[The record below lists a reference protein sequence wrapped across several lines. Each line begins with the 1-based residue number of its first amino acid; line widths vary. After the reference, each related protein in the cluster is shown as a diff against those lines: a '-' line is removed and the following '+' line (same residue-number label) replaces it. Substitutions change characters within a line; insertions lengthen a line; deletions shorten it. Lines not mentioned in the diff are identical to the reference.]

1 MAKLNILKLKNAK
14 SQGETFKK
22 EHPELIAFGA
32 EVWSEAFKAGTKFT
46 LRAET
51 PDGKSRDAAFSLT
64 QFDVDFIKGLF
75 KEK

>member
-22 EHPELIAFGA
+22 EHPELIAFGG
-32 EVWSEAFKAGTKFT
+32 EVWKEAFQAGTKFT
-46 LRAET
+46 LRAER
-51 PDGKSRDAAFSLT
+51 PDGRTYDSSFALT
-64 QFDVDFIKGLF
+64 QFDVDFVKGLF